1 MANDINANRL
11 LEKRTS
17 YQTLFNDNKDLYCFP
32 GAPEANDGP
41 LAYLV
46 DLYQQALSFENTANE
61 ESARLISQRR
71 PDIEKLL
78 LDSKSINQ
86 ISSILPLIIE
96 VLAQK
101 AQSHLNNAQ
110 PLAESLA
117 KIHYPFSLPFHFPLR
132 QTTAVLEKK
141 KIPLLELIQQSDR
154 AFPNFIDNNLHLPS
168 LQKAMV
174 VSNALAPELQ
184 TLLLE
189 ASQSGQQDFFAKYY
203 GVSGDAAQAAS
214 TLSQLTVF
222 TQQTG
227 LTSQD
232 VERLLAVNGLTESN
246 ETHSSVTFS
255 SNVTKP
261 SNTNTQFP
269 SGANYGAAFINGGTE
284 PAMSLEKVTDKATG
298 EEVVWIKGINNDRF
312 DRIQRFL
319 HIQHALKLP
328 YEQLDQLL
336 TAALRAEKQKNL
348 IITESTLRTLGV
360 FLHFHRE
367 YKVTVEQFCAFIE
380 EITPYGLDNNS
391 SFFDRLFNAQGL
403 SKQAASASVL
413 NLDNSEFD
421 PAATEGVDA
430 LTVNQLCVGLN
441 IDDVTCQTLLTW
453 ITVSLG
459 IKKPTRSLT
468 VVSALYRLVSLPR
481 LLKLSLPNELA
492 LFLLLE
498 RDNPGYLKQLAG
510 IPVLKKIDNTA
521 QSHDFD
527 ILDAIVAFMNAAQWL
542 KSHRLSAPLLNI
554 LLTPYNIS
562 GNADNKIKNID
573 FSKVTEKILPAL
585 NSGLL
590 SEDKIATA
598 MTDFQHKEQTNNFSW
613 LTKLS
618 ELIDSPGIIKAIV
631 IPEGKTLEEILA
643 KKVRTILQ
651 PLADETAWSAYG
663 NDWSQ
668 KLTTLI
674 QDAFIAQDDMIIK
687 SVSYVLTVDEPL
699 ALPLFQWTGRSRTEF
714 LRELITQYQERD
726 QQNNQLSENA
736 FAIWY
741 DLSRYATVSKLFKL
755 NATGIQTLLDHPTW
769 FGLNLADGKLRS
781 LDLTVLH
788 RLSRYGDWLDLLP
801 ETKTGDDILYY
812 LNQAN
817 KVGKP
822 PQTPDEKIWT
832 PQQAADNLAELIG
845 WSSNEILR
853 VTHDFDN
860 GVAQSLVGISFVLRL
875 QALTKQSELSAQPLL
890 DVAQL
895 TLKSNYDTWQ
905 QVSSALFAACSPE
918 EQASLESL
926 QNESWRD
933 ALVHYLLGQWI
944 PANEKLVDISD
955 VDALS
960 TYFLTDL
967 QVTSEVKSSRIA
979 FCIASLQNYLFRLF
993 SHLEPG
999 YGSMTIPSA
1008 QVENWNRYLSQYAH
1022 WQAWQR
1028 QRNFP
1033 ENSLDSAQ
1041 RIRKTRAFANLEND
1055 LNQSRL
1061 NNDMIQTAILSY
1073 LTEFERLSNLQLV
1086 SGYIDGTD
1094 PKSDQYHFI
1103 GKNNT
1108 EPVEYYWRTLDIT
1121 LRDNQ
1126 DRISPLAWSEWEKI
1140 TLSLTGDLL
1149 SLRPVVIAGRQYAVW
1164 VEREPTPLL
1173 GADQKPSVYR
1183 AINVQFIFKQS
1194 NGEWSAP
1201 NRLYRLDGRDA
1212 SGEYPKIPTTDQRVP
1227 DNLNIY
1233 MKDESYKPGLIAMVD
1248 VQRQNDPWMGVLLYD
1263 TAKQDS
1269 RTWIKNKDYYLE
1281 LRDLLLIDKKT
1292 LSATEEKNL
1301 ISTWYK
1307 FYRDPGTLQ
1316 HQYAGSLS
1324 YITLKAENRNHPDL
1338 KLTAALSAD
1347 KTKIILTGINTISK
1361 RNPQGIGTLY
1371 GTYPFPSFMRSKQLT
1386 WTIIN
1391 QDFPITVNIAAQDS
1405 SQKSITFQWQGQKS
1419 PTKIFIVYYKGTKLF
1434 ELLPKDWKDNKII
1447 KGHNFSWLNRVIFQK
1462 SKQSQIEPE
1471 KKLAISVKGEAPFS
1485 SIDFDIEDNWEYTP
1499 SKLTLSID
1507 TPPSPKVLFSSNI
1520 ALNGKVTTGNIT
1532 FPIES
1537 GVNRYSFILTA
1548 TTEVRFLPIG
1558 APNYIGEAKSK
1569 YTVTIEEIDKT
1580 PPVILRR
1587 NNQQAQYLDIQALK
1601 FPYSFIR
1608 LNTLFGTQLVARA
1621 TQSIDRVLA
1630 WDTQQLSEPP
1640 LGTDTQVTPVDFRGA
1655 NGQYFWELFFHL
1667 PFLVSS
1673 RLGEERRYYD
1683 ARRWFLE
1690 HLFDPYGSRLWN
1702 SRPLNESGSDLPTS
1716 VNTDDPDIV
1725 AYSLPVYY
1733 QKALF
1738 QFLIKLWIQE
1748 GDDLYRQLTS
1758 DSLNE
1763 ANLCYQQA
1771 LQLLGSLPEGLTATR
1786 WHPVS
1791 LEEIKASLGIIQIIV
1806 DSDFRAVDGYFMS
1819 PFNTR
1824 LIEYQKTL
1832 ESRLYNLRHGLTLD
1846 GKALSLP
1853 LYAGSLEGDN
1863 LTQRR
1868 TGNVQNTFNSSIQ
1881 PIPHYRFPVMLKRAS
1896 EAVKQLIQLG
1906 HRLFRAIE
1914 SGVNAEQEVLEQSQI
1929 IRLSA
1934 FAIELQQEAIQI
1946 AQAGKAALEESKNM
1960 AQQRYEHY
1968 YDLYN
1973 DDMSGL
1979 EIAAMTVKIAS
1990 EVTRMAAVPFH
2001 IMSAAVETLPNIFG
2015 LAVGGS
2021 EYSAP
2026 LVKAALVAEIAGLV
2040 QGTIADRL
2048 QDGAN
2053 YQRRRQDWEI
2063 EWKQAQSELNIIDKQ
2078 LKEQE
2083 LLIKTAQT
2091 ALREV
2096 QAQRNAA
2103 TELYEFMTTGF
2114 LVVPTYQWLMKR
2126 LSALYSPAYDAVL
2139 SLCLMAEAGWRYE
2152 VGDYQRQSFIDTNAW
2167 NDSYQ
2172 GLLAGESLQLNLQ
2185 QMETAWLQRHERR
2198 LNIKKTFS
2206 LSALSSISE
2215 ITNQIDKKQ
2224 ALNFTLDAKAFDKN
2238 YPGHYLR
2245 QIKRVSVSLSLE
2257 SAGADPVVIPEI
2269 CAILTQTGSSTL
2281 VDTDIE
2287 GINWLYDPTRK
2298 AGNNRNI
2305 KTNLRAQQQI
2315 ALSSVQEDDGR
2326 VATENWLCTLMF
2338 DDGRYLPFEGTGAI
2352 STWNLKFP
2360 DRQVIDKVLK
2370 GSDGKWK
2377 LKDILIHLHYT
2388 ALDGGNQFAKEVAD
2402 KLAEEKKGSET

>member
-1 MANDINANRL
+1 MANDINSTKL
-11 LEKRTS
+11 LDKRPS
-17 YQTLFNDNKDLYCFP
+17 YQTLFNDNKDLYCLP
-32 GAPEANDGP
+32 GSPEANDGP

-46 DLYQQALSFENTANE
+46 DLYQQALAFENTANE
-61 ESARLISQRR
+61 ESARFISQRR

-78 LDSKSINQ
+78 LDSKSINE

-101 AQSHLNNAQ
+101 AQSHLNNNQ
-110 PLAESLA
+110 SLAESLA

-141 KIPLLELIQQSDR
+141 KIPLLELIQQADR

-189 ASQSGQQDFFAKYY
+189 ASSSTQQDFFAKYY

-214 TLSQLTVF
+214 ALSQLTVF

-269 SGANYGAAFINGGTE
+269 SGTNYGAVFINGGTE
-284 PAMSLEKVTDKATG
+284 PAMSLEKITDKATG

-319 HIQHALKLP
+319 HIQHALKLS

-336 TAALRAEKQKNL
+336 TSALRAEKQQNL

-367 YKVTVEQFCAFIE
+367 YKVTVEQFCTFID
-380 EITPYGLDNNS
+380 EITPYALDNNF
-391 SFFDRLFNAQGL
+391 SFFDRLFNSQGL

-421 PAATEGVDA
+421 PAATEGSDA

-441 IDDVTCQTLLTW
+441 INDITCQTLLSW
-453 ITVSLG
+453 ITASLA

-468 VVSALYRLVSLPR
+468 VISALYRLVSLPR
-481 LLKLSLPNELA
+481 LLKLPLPNELD

-510 IPVLKKIDNTA
+510 IPVLKKIDNTE

-542 KSHRLSAPLLNI
+542 KLHRLSAPLLNI

-562 GNADNKIKNID
+562 GNVDNKIKNID
-573 FSKVTEKILPAL
+573 FSKVTEKILPDL

-590 SEDKIATA
+590 SEDKIATV
-598 MTDFQHKEQTNNFSW
+598 MVGFQHKEQTNDFSW
-613 LTKLS
+613 LTALS
-618 ELIDSPGIIKAIV
+618 ELIDSQGIIKAIV

-643 KKVRTILQ
+643 EKVRAILQ
-651 PLADETAWSAYG
+651 PLADETAWLEYG
-663 NDWSQ
+663 DNWSQ
-668 KLTTLI
+668 NLTTLI
-674 QDAFIAQDDMIIK
+674 QNAFIAQDDMIIK
-687 SVSYVLTVDEPL
+687 SVSYVLTVDETL
-699 ALPLFQWTGRSRTEF
+699 ALPLLQWTGKSRTEF
-714 LRELITQYQERD
+714 LSELITQYREIDQRD
-726 QQNNQLSENA
+726 SQLSENA
-736 FAIWY
+736 VAIWY

-755 NATGIQTLLDHPTW
+755 SAIGIQTLLAQPTW
-769 FGLNLADGKLRS
+769 FGLNLADGHLRP

-801 ETKTGDDILYY
+801 ETKTEDDILYY

-822 PQTPDEKIWT
+822 PQAPDEKIWT
-832 PQQAADNLAELIG
+832 PKQAADNLAELIG

-853 VTHDFDN
+853 VTHDFN
-860 GVAQSLVGISFVLRL
+860 NSVAQSIVGISFVLRL
-875 QALTKQSELSAQPLL
+875 QALTKQSELSVQPLL

-895 TLKSNYDTWQ
+895 TLKSNYDIWQ
-905 QVSSALFAACSPE
+905 QVGSALLAACSPE
-918 EQASLESL
+918 EQASLESSL
-926 QNESWRD
+926 NESWRD
-933 ALVHYLLGQWI
+933 ALVHYLLGQWV
-944 PANEKLVDISD
+944 PANEKLIDISD
-955 VDALS
+955 IDALS

-999 YGSMTIPSA
+999 YGSMTIPGKH
-1008 QVENWNRYLSQYAH
+1008 VENWNRYLSQYAH
-1022 WQAWQR
+1022 WQAWQK

-1041 RIRKTRAFANLEND
+1041 RIRRTHAFTDLEND

-1061 NNDMIQTAILSY
+1061 NNDMIQTAILRY

-1149 SLRPVVIAGRQYAVW
+1149 ALRPVVIAGRQYAVW

-1183 AINVQFIFKQS
+1183 AINVKFVFKQS

-1201 NRLYRLDGRDA
+1201 NKLFSLDGRNA
-1212 SGEYPKIPTTDQRVP
+1212 NGEYPKLPGIDQRVP
-1227 DNLNIY
+1227 DNLNPY

-1248 VQRQNDPWMGVLLYD
+1248 IQRQNDPWMGVLLYD

-1269 RTWIKNKDYYLE
+1269 STWIKNKDYYLE
-1281 LRDLLLIDKKT
+1281 LRDLLLIDKKI

-1316 HQYAGSLS
+1316 HQYAGSLR
-1324 YITLKAENRNHPDL
+1324 YITLKADDNNHSDL
-1338 KLTAALSAD
+1338 KLTAGLNAD
-1347 KTKIILTGINTISK
+1347 RTKIILTGINTTSK
-1361 RNPQGIGTLY
+1361 RNPKGFGTLY
-1371 GTYPFPSFMRSKQLT
+1371 GTYPYPSFMPSQQLT
-1386 WTIIN
+1386 WLITN
-1391 QDFPITVNIAAQDS
+1391 QDFPITVNITAQNAVS
-1405 SQKSITFQWQGQKS
+1405 KSITFQWQGQKP
-1419 PTKIFIVYYKGTKLF
+1419 PTKILIIYYGETQLF
-1434 ELLPKDWKDNKII
+1434 ELLPKDWKDNKIT
-1447 KGHNFSWLNRVIFQK
+1447 KEHNFGWVGRYVFQQ
-1462 SKQSQIEPE
+1462 SKQSQTEPV

-1485 SIDFDIEDNWEYTP
+1485 SIDFNIQDNWEYTA
-1499 SKLTLSID
+1499 SRLTISVD
-1507 TPPSPKVLFSSNI
+1507 ASPSPKVLFSSNI
-1520 ALNGKVTTGNIT
+1520 SLNGKATGNIT

-1548 TTEVRFLPIG
+1548 TNEVSFFI
-1558 APNYIGEAKSK
+1558 PNNPEYFGEIKSK
-1569 YTVTIEEIDKT
+1569 YIVTIEEIDKT

-1601 FPYSFIR
+1601 FPYPFIR

-1621 TQSIDRVLA
+1621 TQSIERVLA

-1683 ARRWFLE
+1683 ARRWLLE
-1690 HLFDPYGSRLWN
+1690 YLFDPYGGRLWN
-1702 SRPLNESGSDLPTS
+1702 SRPLNESGRDLPS
-1716 VNTDDPDIV
+1716 FVSTDDPDVV

-1786 WHPVS
+1786 WHPIS
-1791 LEEIKASLGIIQIIV
+1791 LEEIKTSLDIIQVIV

-1819 PFNTR
+1819 PFNIR
-1824 LIEYQKTL
+1824 LIEYQKIL

-1846 GKALSLP
+1846 GKALSLA
-1853 LYAGSLEGDN
+1853 LYAGSFEDIDN
-1863 LTQRR
+1863 LIQRR
-1868 TGNVQNTFNSSIQ
+1868 KGNIPSTFNSSIQ
-1881 PIPHYRFPVMLKRAS
+1881 PIPPYRFPLILKHAS
-1896 EAVKQLIQLG
+1896 DAVKQLIQLG
-1906 HRLFRAIE
+1906 NRLFDAIKSE
-1914 SGVNAEQEVLEQSQI
+1914 ISAKQDVLEQSQI
-1929 IRLSA
+1929 IKLSA
-1934 FAIELQQEAIQI
+1934 FTIELQQEAIQI
-1946 AQAGKAALEESKNM
+1946 AQAGKVALEASKNM

-1968 YDLYN
+1968 YGLYEEN
-1973 DDMSGL
+1973 LSSL
-1979 EIAAMTVKIAS
+1979 EISAIALRTTA
-1990 EVTRMAAVPFH
+1990 EVTKTTAIPFH
-2001 IMSAAVETLPNIFG
+2001 IMSAGLEVLPNIFG
-2015 LAVGGS
+2015 FSVGGGK
-2021 EYSAP
+2021 YAAP
-2026 LVKAALVAEIAGLV
+2026 VISAALVSELTGSVLE
-2040 QGTIADRL
+2040 TTADRI
-2048 QDGAN
+2048 QDMAD

-2063 EWKQAQSELNIIDKQ
+2063 EWKQAQSELNIIDNQ

-2091 ALREV
+2091 ALREA
-2096 QAQRNAA
+2096 QAQRDAA

-2114 LVVPTYQWLMKR
+2114 LTVPTYQWLMKR
-2126 LSALYSPAYDAVL
+2126 LSALYAPAYDAVL

-2152 VGDYQRQSFIDTNAW
+2152 VGDYQRQSFIDANAW

-2185 QMETAWLQRHERR
+2185 QMETSWLQRHERR
-2198 LNIKKTFS
+2198 LNIKKTIS
-2206 LSALSSISE
+2206 LSTLYSISD
-2215 ITNQIDKKQ
+2215 ITNQITGKQ
-2224 ALNFTLDAKAFDKN
+2224 ALDFTLNARVFDKN

-2257 SAGADPVVIPEI
+2257 NTGSDTVVTPEI
-2269 CAILTQTGSSTL
+2269 CAVLTQTGSSTL
-2281 VDTDIE
+2281 VYADIE
-2287 GINWLYDPTRK
+2287 GVSWLYDPTRK
-2298 AGNNRNI
+2298 AGSNKNI
-2305 KTNLRAQQQI
+2305 TTNLRAQQQI
-2315 ALSSVQEDDGR
+2315 TLSSVQEDDGR

-2338 DDGRYLPFEGTGAI
+2338 DDGRYLPFEGT
-2352 STWNLKFP
+2352 
-2360 DRQVIDKVLK
+2360 
-2370 GSDGKWK
+2370 
-2377 LKDILIHLHYT
+2377 
-2388 ALDGGNQFAKEVAD
+2388 
-2402 KLAEEKKGSET
+2402 